1 MPLYISGARI
11 LLLLTNELAI
21 EPDDQYCWGE
31 TDVTYHEGHR
41 DVVQIL
47 RMFLSARSLEKG
59 VWAFRAVSGTVE
71 TTLCSGRDLE
81 VIEETLNKNREF
93 YYDLKKLF
101 RLQMAYLLLWSAI
114 ERYAALR
121 YHLGRGV
128 RQKVLHIA
136 DESTFKKEVATLPDN
151 GGLWV
156 YKANEPGKKV
166 QFAPT
171 DPKKSLDYYYQIR
184 SNMTHRGKA
193 EYSDF
198 YRVHKALSELLPIF
212 RKMLDDALK
221 PHPVWR

>member
-41 DVVQIL
+41 DVVE
-47 RMFLSARSLEKG
+47 SANVLVGKKPRKG
-59 VWAFRAVSGTVE
+59 SVGFQGGEWD
-71 TTLCSGRDLE
+71 GRDDTLFREGLE

-93 YYDLKKLF
+93 YDDLKKLF

-156 YKANEPGKKV
+156 YNKANEPGKKA

-212 RKMLDDALK
+212 RKMLDDAFK